1 MRPRAALILAMAVLA
16 GALAPR
22 AQAVREW
29 YDYYLDARD
38 RLIPAARYDDALAAL
53 EQAVR
58 LKPQPALN
66 EQTYGLQF
74 VHYLPYYHMGICH
87 LRRGNY
93 EEAEKLFRREEAAG
107 AIRKSELF
115 RELLRLRGEAQ
126 TGVQQR
132 LVRQLREA
140 IAALQRE
147 AEEAVRRGRTDEAL
161 VKLAEAGSAAQQLN
175 NREIQQAIA
184 ERAARLRADQQQR
197 EDEAARVRRVEQA
210 LADGRRALENG
221 NVAEALVRFDEV
233 RALEPQNAAAAEGQR
248 EAQARLLASRDRQAL
263 EALLREGKALF
274 EAQRYEEAVL
284 PLTAAAAHPSMGEAR
299 ELLAKALQFV
309 EGLRREKH
317 NRGRVETLLAEGIDL
332 LGAKRYAEALVRFEA
347 VLEIDPGHPAALER
361 LRRAEE
367 LAGLALMSRWL
378 PDDPPSFTLFEPAAA
393 DSEVESASIA
403 LVGVAYDDKGLA
415 QIAFELGGRT
425 LATLRALPGEAGD
438 PRSWRFDQPFD
449 LQPGLNV
456 IGVVATDLAGHQR
469 RETYRV
475 TRRLRFHETRAFLPS
490 ALLTAG
496 GLVAAGW
503 GVQRLRRRRAVR
515 RRFNPYIAGAPVMD
529 EALFFGRDK
538 LLARILNVLHHNSLM
553 ITGERRIGKTTF
565 LYHLKKALEADTA
578 TDYRFFPVSVD
589 LQGVAEEAFFHA
601 LMSDVTDALT
611 IEPGTLQGLRFRPDA
626 PRYDGRDFSHDMQRV
641 IEELKTRTPKQV
653 RLALLIDEVDVLN
666 EYSEITN
673 QRLRSIFMKTFSEHL
688 VAVMSGVGVRR
699 VWKSEGSPWY
709 NFFDEIE
716 LQPLTRADAE
726 ALIRNPVEGV
736 FRYEPEAVAAI
747 LAGSDMKPYIIQKFC
762 IHAVNRMI
770 EHGRSVITRA
780 DVEAVRDVARHDFEA
795 AADRRQPAPA

>member
-1 MRPRAALILAMAVLA
+1 MLAVALLAC
-16 GALAPR
+16 ALAPR
-22 AQAVREW
+22 AWAVREW

-38 RLIPAARYDDALAAL
+38 RQIPAGRYDEALANL

-115 RELLRLRGEAQ
+115 RDLLRLRAEAQ
-126 TGVQQR
+126 SGTQQR
-132 LVRQLREA
+132 VVRQLRDA

-197 EDEAARVRRVEQA
+197 ADENARLHRIEQA
-210 LADGRRALENG
+210 LAEGRRALESG
-221 NVAEALVRFDEV
+221 NLAEALVRFDEV
-233 RALEPQNAAAAEGQR
+233 RALEPQNSAAAEGQR

-263 EALLREGKALF
+263 EALLRDGKTLF
-274 EAQRYEEAVL
+274 DAQRYEEAVL

-299 ELLAKALQFV
+299 ELLAKAVQFV
-309 EGLRREKH
+309 EAMRREKY
-317 NRGRVETLLAEGIDL
+317 NRGRVEQLMAEGTAL
-332 LGAKRYAEALVRFEA
+332 LEAKHYAEALVRYESVLA
-347 VLEIDPGHPAALER
+347 VDPGHPGAQER

-378 PDDPPSFTLFEPAAA
+378 PDEAPSFTLFEPAAA
-393 DSEVESASIA
+393 DGDVESATIA

-415 QIAFELGGRT
+415 RLSFELGGRT
-425 LATLRALPGEAGD
+425 VATLRPPPGDAGD

-449 LQPGLNV
+449 LQPGLNE
-456 IGVVATDLAGHQR
+456 ISVVATDVAGHER

-490 ALLTAG
+490 ALLSAG

-529 EALFFGRDK
+529 DALFFGRDK

-553 ITGERRIGKTTF
+553 ITGERRIGKTSF
-565 LYHLKKALEADTA
+565 LYHLKKALEIDVGS
-578 TDYRFFPVSVD
+578 DYRFFPVSVD

-601 LMSDVTDALT
+601 LMSDVLDALI
-611 IEPGTLQGLRFRPDA
+611 IEPATLRGLRFRPEST
-626 PRYDGRDFSHDMQRV
+626 RYDGRDFSHDVQRV
-641 IEELKTRTPKQV
+641 IEELKTRTPKQI

-699 VWKSEGSPWY
+699 AWKSEGSPWY

-716 LQPLTRADAE
+716 LQPLSRADAE

-747 LAGSDMKPYIIQKFC
+747 LAGSDMKPYVIQKFC

-770 EHGRSVITRA
+770 EHGRTSITRE
-780 DVEAVRDVARHDFEA
+780 DVEAVRDMARHDLEA
-795 AADRRQPAPA
+795 PATSRQPVSA